1 MKEVF
6 VLLTVVDEEVVGFLA
21 QINIANAGHQE
32 ASDGVLQKLVRRR
45 AFTHD
50 EKGREEKIIA
60 DSPNTTQTL
69 AGSSRP
75 SSYI

>member
-1 MKEVF
+1 VKEVF

-45 AFTHD
+45 AFYT
-50 EKGREEKIIA
+50 
-60 DSPNTTQTL
+60 
-69 AGSSRP
+69 
-75 SSYI
+75 